1 MDDTKIRA
9 FPNEAS
15 RKTVRELLD
24 DVERPTEAVAVTGR
38 ARNKLGLYP
47 LAEDVIISLP
57 LYYLIVKVL
66 TEGTPADQEKV
77 AEMMRLAYDAP
88 FPLQ

>member
-1 MDDTKIRA
+1 MDDTGKIRA

-24 DVERPTEAVAVTGR
+24 DVEQPAEVQAL
-38 ARNKLGLYP
+38 RNKLGLYP

-57 LYYLIVKVL
+57 LYYLIIKVL
-66 TEGTPADQEKV
+66 TEGSPSEREKV
-77 AEMMRLAYDAP
+77 AEMMRLAYSAP
-88 FPLQ
+88 FPTQ

>member
-1 MDDTKIRA
+1 MDDTSKIRA

-24 DVERPTEAVAVTGR
+24 DVEQPAEVQVL
-38 ARNKLGLYP
+38 RNKLGLYP

-57 LYYLIVKVL
+57 LYYLIIKVL
-66 TEGTPADQEKV
+66 TEGTAADQEKV
-77 AEMMRLAYDAP
+77 AEMMRLAYSAP
-88 FPLQ
+88 FPTQ

>member
-9 FPNEAS
+9 FPNPAS

-24 DVERPTEAVAVTGR
+24 AVDLPPTEAQTL
-38 ARNKLGLYP
+38 RNKLGLYP

-57 LYYLIVKVL
+57 LYHLIVTVL
-66 TEGTPADQEKV
+66 TEGSPEDQQKV
-77 AEMMRLAYDAP
+77 AEMMRLAFTAP
-88 FPLQ
+88 FPQ